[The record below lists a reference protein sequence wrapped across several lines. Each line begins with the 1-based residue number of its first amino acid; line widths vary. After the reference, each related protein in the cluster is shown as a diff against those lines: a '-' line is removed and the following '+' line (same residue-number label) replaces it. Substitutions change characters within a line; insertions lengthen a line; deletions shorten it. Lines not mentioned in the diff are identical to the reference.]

1 MNISE
6 LRTKTI
12 DIIKTSPGIKS
23 EIQDIYSL
31 AVSEIEDG
39 GSEEHECMLAYNDM
53 LEIKRA

>member
-6 LRTKTI
+6 LRTKAI
-12 DIIKTSPGIKS
+12 DIIKTSPDIKS

-31 AVSEIEDG
+31 AMSEIE
-39 GSEEHECMLAYNDM
+39 EEHECMLAYNDM